1 MLIKLD
7 SQNPAHQK
15 FSHELQIERY
25 GYKNTNIPF
34 LTPSLVPTFQE
45 HIQYLQCESLLHYYI
60 FLEEY
65 TYKGVIYLKDNKDIC
80 IFIAKKHIGDCC
92 GERCLEEFLVTMK
105 EIPKIPFAKEL
116 ITTVNIKNVACNKLF
131 ERAGFIHTANLYGIS
146 L

>member
-105 EIPKIPFAKEL
+105 EIPKIPCSRRKCP
-116 ITTVNIKNVACNKLF
+116 ITFSVF
-131 ERAGFIHTANLYGIS
+131 EKALCIPPTESNPKMWILPP
-146 L
+146 